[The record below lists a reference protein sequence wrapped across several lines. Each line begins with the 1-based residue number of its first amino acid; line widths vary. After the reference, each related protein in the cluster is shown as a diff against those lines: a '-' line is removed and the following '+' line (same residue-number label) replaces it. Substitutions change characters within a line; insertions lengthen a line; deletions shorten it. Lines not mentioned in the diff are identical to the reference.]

1 MISSRDF
8 LRGKSAV
15 IFDFDGTLGDT
26 IDLWNRVDVVLAE
39 ELGYPGLD
47 PRECHAFREAE
58 LRRHKNE
65 ENPYRCYC
73 GELGK
78 KIGCELSAEEIHTRR
93 YQISRRMLREDV
105 RLRQGAAATLKRI
118 KNLGLR
124 MAVATTTRRANI
136 EIYCRQN
143 QNILNEIQL
152 DEVFE
157 YFVCAEDV
165 RNIKPDPE
173 CYIRAMEYL
182 GLPREKIFAVEDSL
196 SGVEAA
202 TRAGLVCIGIR
213 EENSVPDAEEIRA
226 RTAFYFDDYAAFL
239 SWLG

>member
-39 ELGYPGLD
+39 ELGSPGLD

-78 KIGCELSAEEIHTRR
+78 KIGCKLSAEEVHARR

-105 RLRQGAAATLKRI
+105 RLRQGVAATLKRI

-136 EIYCRQN
+136 E
-143 QNILNEIQL
+143 
-152 DEVFE
+152 
-157 YFVCAEDV
+157 
-165 RNIKPDPE
+165 
-173 CYIRAMEYL
+173 
-182 GLPREKIFAVEDSL
+182 
-196 SGVEAA
+196 
-202 TRAGLVCIGIR
+202 
-213 EENSVPDAEEIRA
+213 
-226 RTAFYFDDYAAFL
+226 
-239 SWLG
+239 

>member
-1 MISSRDF
+1 
-8 LRGKSAV
+8 
-15 IFDFDGTLGDT
+15 
-26 IDLWNRVDVVLAE
+26 
-39 ELGYPGLD
+39 
-47 PRECHAFREAE
+47 
-58 LRRHKNE
+58 
-65 ENPYRCYC
+65 
-73 GELGK
+73 
-78 KIGCELSAEEIHTRR
+78 
-93 YQISRRMLREDV
+93 
-105 RLRQGAAATLKRI
+105 
-118 KNLGLR
+118 

-173 CYIRAMEYL
+173 CYFRAMEYL

-213 EENSVPDAEEIRA
+213 EENSVPDADEIRV
-226 RTAFYFDDYAAFL
+226 RTALYFDDYAAFL